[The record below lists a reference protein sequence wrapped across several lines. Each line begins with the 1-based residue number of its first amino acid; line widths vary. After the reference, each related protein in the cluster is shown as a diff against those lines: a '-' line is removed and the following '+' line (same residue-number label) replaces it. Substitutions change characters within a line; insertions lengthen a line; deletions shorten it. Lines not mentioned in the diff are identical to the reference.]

1 MNNKNCSCNW
11 CEKIT
16 PLISKIKTL
25 LNESENIV
33 FSEMIDSLM
42 TAETDAVYWKDKYY
56 GTWPSDSVKDIQNH
70 IKRLNDRIEELESEN
85 DYKNS
90 LRNSKD

>member
-1 MNNKNCSCNW
+1 MNNKKCSCNW
-11 CEKIT
+11 CGKIT

-33 FSEMIDSLM
+33 FNEMINSLM
-42 TAETDAVYWKDKYY
+42 TAEIDAVYWKDKYY
-56 GTWPSDSVKDIQNH
+56 GTWPSDSIKNIQNH
-70 IKRLNDRIEELESEN
+70 IERLKDRIEELESLN

-90 LRNSKD
+90 LRKSKE